1 MILAPSVVVIAED
14 TGPNHRSPRG
24 QGLDNDKH
32 PSSPGPSTGA
42 VAPLRHAPA
51 PAPPRPRYSPAPAVF
66 WRPGR
71 GVPHFMT
78 GSCRGG

>member
-42 VAPLRHAPA
+42 VATLRHAPA
-51 PAPPRPRYSPAPAVF
+51 PAPATARLRRCS
-66 WRPGR
+66 
-71 GVPHFMT
+71 
-78 GSCRGG
+78 GGLVAACHTS